1 LNDIIEINGASTNN
15 LKHITVHIPKHQITI
30 VTGVSGSGKSSLVF
44 STLAAESQR
53 LINKTYS
60 SYIQQ
65 LMPHFPQPLVDK
77 ISNLPVSI
85 VVDQKKIVGN
95 SRSTVGTAT
104 DVYTGLRLL
113 FSRLAKPFIG
123 YSMVYS
129 FNNPL
134 GMCPQCKG
142 IGKLSQID
150 STSLLDRNKSLN
162 EGAVKFPTFQPGGWR
177 LTRYTESGYF
187 DNDLPLKNW
196 TKEDLDL
203 LLNGAEHFPKN
214 PSKNWH
220 KTAKYIGLIPRIKTS
235 FVTKESDTYTQDV
248 QRVSST
254 TVCPACNGLRVNE
267 KVRSAKINGYSIA
280 DCSAMS
286 LNALYN
292 FLKDLHESNVT
303 IIVQDLL
310 EKIKSLATVGLNYL
324 TLNRETGTLSGGE
337 SQRLKLANYLT
348 SPLSDILYIF
358 DEPSVGLHP
367 HDLIGINHIFKR
379 LRDQGNTVVIVD
391 HDPDVIKIADYIINL
406 GEHAGAQGGQVTY
419 TGTYSG
425 LLVSDTITGRA
436 LANKG
441 LLNLKQKK
449 FDNFYKLNHVSLFNV
464 HDASI
469 KIPKDGLTVVTGVA
483 GSGKST
489 LIRRLL
495 VKHYPQSIVLDQSG
509 IYASNRSNI
518 LTYLAAFDALREGF
532 SKVSHKPVSLFS
544 FNGKGACP
552 HCKGKGVVKL
562 DLAYMG
568 DTFETCDACHG
579 SRYNS
584 QALAER
590 WHGLTIAEVL
600 NLTVSEA
607 SQIFHTERLN
617 QVLQNL
623 LKANLGYVKLG
634 QSLDSFSGGE
644 RQRLKL
650 AKLLGE
656 SSNQILILDEPSSGL
671 HENDC
676 EGLLGLFHRLVKD
689 GYTVIVLEHNLRI
702 MGQAD
707 WLIDMG
713 PLAGSQGGQILF
725 QGYVI
730 DLVNQ
735 GNGFTAEHLRR
746 YYLH

>member
-1 LNDIIEINGASTNN
+1 MNDVIEINGASTNN
-15 LKHITVHIPKHQITI
+15 LKHITVHIPKHKITI

-53 LINKTYS
+53 LVTKTYS

-65 LMPHFPQPLVDK
+65 LLPHFPQPLVDK

-85 VVDQKKIVGN
+85 VVDQKKIAGN

-104 DVYTGLRLL
+104 DIYAGLRLL

-129 FNNPL
+129 FNNPA

-142 IGKLSQID
+142 LGKLSQID

-162 EGAVKFPTFQPGGWR
+162 EGAIKFPTFQPGGWR

-196 TKEDLDL
+196 TKEKMDL
-203 LLNGAEHFPKN
+203 LLNGEEHFPKN

-235 FVTKESDTYTQDV
+235 FVNKESDTYAHDV

-254 TVCPACNGLRVNE
+254 TVCPACHGLRLNE
-267 KVRSAKINGYSIA
+267 KVRSAKISGASIA
-280 DCSAMS
+280 DCSTMP
-286 LNALYN
+286 LDILYE
-292 FLKDLHESNVT
+292 FLKEIRESRVS
-303 IIVQDLL
+303 IIIQDLL
-310 EKIKSLATVGLNYL
+310 EKIKSLATVGLSYL

-367 HDLIGINHIFKR
+367 HDLIGINHIFQQ

-406 GEHAGAQGGQVTY
+406 GEHAGAQGGHVTY

-425 LLVSDTITGRA
+425 LLGSDTITGRA
-436 LANKG
+436 LVNKG
-441 LLNLKQKK
+441 ALNLKQKK
-449 FDNFYKLNHVSLFNV
+449 FNSFYKLDHVTLFNV
-464 HDASI
+464 DDASI
-469 KIPKDGLTVVTGVA
+469 KIPKNGLTVVTGVA

-489 LIRRLL
+489 LIRQLF
-495 VKHYPQSIVLDQSG
+495 VKHYPQSIVLDQRG
-509 IYASNRSNI
+509 IHASNRSNV
-518 LTYLAAFDALREGF
+518 LTFLGAFDTLREGF
-532 SKVSHKPVSLFS
+532 SKVSHKPISLFS

-568 DTFETCDACHG
+568 DTFEPCEACHG
-579 SRYNS
+579 SRYNA
-584 QALAER
+584 QALAEH
-590 WHGLTIAEVL
+590 WHGLTIAEFL

-607 SQIFHTERLN
+607 SQIFHTGLLN

-623 LKANLGYVKLG
+623 IKANLGYVTLG

-650 AKLLGE
+650 AKLLGK
-656 SSNQILILDEPSSGL
+656 SRNQILILDEPSSGL

-676 EGLLGLFHRLVKD
+676 EGLLALLKRLVKD

-702 MGQAD
+702 IGQAD

-713 PLAGSQGGQILF
+713 PLAGAQGGHILF
-725 QGYVI
+725 QGNVI
-730 DLVNQ
+730 DLVNH
-735 GNGFTAEHLRR
+735 GRTFTAEHLRL